1 LLYLIKPAVRLDIK
15 IIIVPIPINIKVLP
29 IIFPRAA
36 SGSGL
41 NVTVKVVWILIVRRH
56 ELAIIKSKPIRM
68 FVAEGELI
76 VTFMLSLSL
85 LLVIISAVHRY
96 TRNFIIPGVTILMF
110 LGAILAAAPIIGFE
124 VDEFY
129 NFIEGLPE
137 IILLVIIPI
146 LIFESGRKLKIGQ
159 IKKEAIPIGFFAII
173 GVILTII
180 IIGFAVNG
188 VFQIPFID
196 ALLFGAILAAT
207 DPVAVGVIFKK
218 FPIPH
223 KLNIIIEGESL
234 FNDATGVISFN
245 VIRGII
251 FSGVAFSLLDA
262 SISFI
267 WSMVGAIAL
276 GTAIGWVGGK
286 VLDKWKADEYVDF
299 TFSLGLAISGYIVAD
314 HFLHVSGV
322 VTTLFTALLLIIKHK
337 EISTGVR
344 KLFHKY
350 WDYLGFVTNSIL
362 FFLIGIPLLAVG
374 KAESIGF
381 PLILIIVAPFAIMM
395 MSRAVVV
402 YGGSTFL
409 RIFRVKIPVKWQNVL
424 TLGGIG
430 GRHDSGI
437 GSITFCRI

>member
-1 LLYLIKPAVRLDIK
+1 MY
-15 IIIVPIPINIKVLP
+15 
-29 IIFPRAA
+29 
-36 SGSGL
+36 
-41 NVTVKVVWILIVRRH
+41 
-56 ELAIIKSKPIRM
+56 
-68 FVAEGELI
+68 FVAESELL

-85 LLVIISAVHRY
+85 LLVIISAVRRY

-110 LGAILAAAPIIGFE
+110 LGAILAATPIIGFE

-137 IILLVIIPI
+137 IILFIIIPI

-173 GVILTII
+173 GVVLTII
-180 IIGFAVNG
+180 IIGIVVNV

-196 ALLFGAILAAT
+196 ALLLGAILAAT

-251 FSGVAFSLLDA
+251 FSGVAFSLLDT

-322 VTTLFTALLLIIKHK
+322 VTTLFIALLLITKHK

-362 FFLIGIPLLAVG
+362 FFLIGIPFLAVG
-374 KAESIGF
+374 TAESIGY
-381 PLILIIVAPFAIMM
+381 PLILILVAPFAIMM
-395 MSRAVVV
+395 LSRAVVV

-409 RIFRVKIPVKWQNVL
+409 RIFRVKIPLKWQNVL
-424 TLGGIG
+424 TIG
-430 GRHDSGI
+430 GMRGGMTVALVLSLSAEYEFKDLFISLI
-437 GSITFCRI
+437 IPLIAINLLVNPILLNQYLKKSKIT

>member
-1 LLYLIKPAVRLDIK
+1 
-15 IIIVPIPINIKVLP
+15 
-29 IIFPRAA
+29 
-36 SGSGL
+36 
-41 NVTVKVVWILIVRRH
+41 
-56 ELAIIKSKPIRM
+56 M
-68 FVAEGELI
+68 AEGELL
-76 VTFMLSLSL
+76 VTFMLSISL
-85 LLVIISAVHRY
+85 LLIIISVVRRY

-180 IIGFAVNG
+180 IIGIAVNG

-196 ALLFGAILAAT
+196 ALLLGAILAAT
-207 DPVAVGVIFKK
+207 DPVAVGVIFAK

-299 TFSLGLAISGYIVAD
+299 TFSLGLTISGYIIAD

-322 VTTLFTALLLIIKHK
+322 VTTLFTALLLITKHK

-362 FFLIGIPLLAVG
+362 FFLIGIPFLAVG
-374 KAESIGF
+374 TAESIGF

-409 RIFRVKIPVKWQNVL
+409 RIFRGITIS
-424 TLGGIG
+424 TLFKDDTW
-430 GRHDSGI
+430 RRFF
-437 GSITFCRI
+437 TFFPNDAVRAAALFACSK